1 MTKINWDDT
10 TSYTIIDTIKELKA
24 KYYNKGM
31 VLTDSD
37 YALLLAE
44 TKKFSIEAGKVI
56 TLDIDTLKI
65 VSTLLNIN
73 LILEW
78 ICCYEIRQRLG
89 KEIVNFKAAD
99 LPNMQG
105 FKPEFGIIDV
115 ARYLALTDFLD
126 WV

>member
-1 MTKINWDDT
+1 MDWDDT
-10 TSYTIIDTIKELKA
+10 TSYTIFDTIKELKA
-24 KYYNKGM
+24 KYYNKRM

-56 TLDIDTLKI
+56 TLDIDSLKI
-65 VSTLLNIN
+65 ISTLLDIN

-78 ICCYEIRQRLG
+78 TCCYKIRQKLG
-89 KEIVNFKAAD
+89 KEIANFKKAD

-115 ARYLALTDFLD
+115 ARYLAYTDFLD